1 MVKYIRFIFFV
12 IYPIGALLFL
22 GENSAAGG
30 YFQLP
35 GVIHV
40 HSTFSSGRYSPEE
53 LVARAA
59 GKHLD
64 VLVLTDHD
72 QVVMEYGLFPFRH
85 LIKRREER
93 NSVLRAGPETYLSEI
108 ERLNRQ
114 QQSVLII
121 PGVQSSPF
129 YYWEGSPLNG
139 KLTAHNYRK
148 ELLLVGLTS
157 PDDYYRLP
165 RLHGSFTTQYWRE
178 LLPRFVIFCGVFLL
192 TIYLIRQSG
201 KIRIGGI
208 IIAVLSLALMLNHH
222 PFKSSQFDPYHGDQG
237 NAPFI
242 QVIDYVE
249 DRGGLAFWA
258 HPESNYAVAGVQLGP
273 IEMKTDH
280 YADALIQTTNY
291 TGFAALYGD
300 TSTAANAGM
309 QWDQI
314 LSDYCKGGRS
324 QPVWAIAGADFHEE
338 QKGFDLDTFQTI
350 FLVDAKQTES
360 VLKALKLGRIYAVR
374 KSHNSRLVLDQFQ
387 VKDKRTGNA
396 AIMGEEIS
404 LTGKPVVGGR
414 LSALDGSRQKVKVTI
429 VRDGKISWNFEGR
442 TPLDFNLVDNAELSG
457 KGYYRLNVKGR
468 SGGQLLSNP
477 IFVVRNR

>member
-1 MVKYIRFIFFV
+1 MQLGKLAIVTFQIL
-12 IYPIGALLFL
+12 ALFL
-22 GENSAAGG
+22 LPRNISASE
-30 YFQLP
+30 YIQLS

-59 GKHLD
+59 VKHLE
-64 VLVLTDHD
+64 VLILTDHD
-72 QVVMEYGLFPFRH
+72 QVVMEYGLFPFRN

-93 NSVLRAGPETYLSEI
+93 NSVLGAGPETYLSEI

-114 QQSVLII
+114 QQSVLVI

-129 YYWEGSPLNG
+129 YYWEGNPFNG

-165 RLHGSFTTQYWRE
+165 RLHGGFSTQYWRE
-178 LLPRFVIFCGVFLL
+178 LLPRFFIFCSVFLL
-192 TIYLIRQSG
+192 SIYLIRQPG

-208 IIAVLSLALMLNHH
+208 LIAVLSLALMLNHH

-242 QVIDYVE
+242 EVIDYVKN
-249 DRGGLAFWA
+249 RGGLAFWA
-258 HPESNYAVAGVQLGP
+258 HPESNYSVTGVQLGP

-280 YADALIQTTNY
+280 YVDALIQTTNY

-309 QWDQI
+309 HWDQT
-314 LSDYCKGGRS
+314 LSDYCNGRRS
-324 QPVWAIAGADFHEE
+324 LPVWAIAGADFHEE

-350 FLVDAKQTES
+350 FLVDKKRTAN
-360 VLKALKLGRIYAVR
+360 VLKALEHGRIYAVR
-374 KSHNSRLVLDQFQ
+374 MSHNQRLVLDRYQI
-387 VKDKRTGNA
+387 KDDRTGTS
-396 AIMGEEIS
+396 AIMGEELSI
-404 LTGKPVVGGR
+404 TGKPVIEGR
-414 LSALDGSRQKVKVTI
+414 LSASDGSRQDVKVTI
-429 VRDGKISWNFEGR
+429 VKDGIISWSFEGQ
-442 TPLDFNLVDNAELSG
+442 TPLVFNLVDNAELSG
-457 KGYYRLNVKGR
+457 KHYYRLDAKGKT
-468 SGGQLLSNP
+468 GGHLLSNP
-477 IFVVRNR
+477 IFVIRNTK